1 MQISLT
7 KLSTGELA
15 EIRDLYSR
23 RTARK
28 VALLAGLL
36 ALLVGMVL
44 FSTATGAVALRVG
57 DVARVIAARIFP
69 KAYPAA
75 GGELAEVVVMELRL
89 PRIFL
94 AVLTGVSLAGAG
106 TVMQG
111 ILRNPLVDP
120 YTLGLAGGAAFGAAL
135 AIVLGT
141 GLAGAVFQEAG
152 NYLIITN
159 AFLFGLLTM
168 LLVYGIARLKGTAPE
183 TLILG
188 GVAIGYLF
196 SAGVSAL
203 KYISEHEALKELV
216 VWLMGGLWGAT
227 WQQVGL
233 LLPLVLACTA
243 VLWLYAWDMNALT
256 AGEEVAVNLG
266 VNVGRVRLVGLVV
279 SALAVSATVAFTGI
293 IGFIGLVAPHLCRM
307 LIGSD
312 HRFLI
317 PCSSLMGAVL
327 LLVSDTLAR
336 TVIAPTEIP
345 VGIVTSVLGAPFFI
359 YLLLKKRRQW
369 WS

>member
-1 MQISLT
+1 MD
-7 KLSTGELA
+7 KEKRA

-23 RTARK
+23 HTVRK

-36 ALLVGMVL
+36 ALLVAVVL
-44 FSTATGAVALRVG
+44 FSTATGAAAVKVG
-57 DVARVIAARIFP
+57 DVARVMAAKIFP
-69 KAYPAA
+69 AAHPAA
-75 GGELAEVVVMELRL
+75 GGDLAEIVVMELRL

-94 AVLTGVSLAGAG
+94 AILTGVSLAGAG

-120 YTLGLAGGAAFGAAL
+120 YTLGLSGGAAFGAAL

-141 GLAGAVFQEAG
+141 GLAGPVFPQVG

-159 AFLFGLLTM
+159 AFVFGLLTM
-168 LLVYGIARLKGTAPE
+168 LLVYGMARLKGTAPE

-188 GVAIGYLF
+188 GVAVGYLF

-233 LLPLVLACTA
+233 LLPLVLACMA
-243 VLWLYAWDMNALT
+243 VLWRYAWDMNALA
-256 AGEEVAVNLG
+256 AGEEVAINLG
-266 VNVGRVRLVGLVV
+266 VNVGRVRLMGLTV
-279 SALAVSATVAFTGI
+279 SALAASTTVAFTGI
-293 IGFIGLVAPHLCRM
+293 IGFIGLVAPHICRM
-307 LIGSD
+307 LIGGD
-312 HRFLI
+312 HRYLI
-317 PCSSLMGAVL
+317 PCSCLMGAVL

-345 VGIVTSVLGAPFFI
+345 VGIVTSLLGVPFFL
-359 YLLLKKRRQW
+359 YLLLNRRRRQW